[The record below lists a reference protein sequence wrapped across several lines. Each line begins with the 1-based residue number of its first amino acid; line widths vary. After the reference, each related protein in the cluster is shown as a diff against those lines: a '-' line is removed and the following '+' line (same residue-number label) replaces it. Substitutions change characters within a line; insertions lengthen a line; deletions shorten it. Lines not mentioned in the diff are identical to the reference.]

1 MLIEMLK
8 FPLGKNDVSIFDFTN
23 LYKSKNACQ
32 VLDHQGQQLLLAVVG
47 DSLME
52 PFWPE
57 GTGVGRGFLSVLDT
71 AWLVRRWVEADRGH
85 LPSVLEVIREREKL
99 YCLLRQTNPEHLK
112 NQFSFWT
119 IQPSTRYSTRQFT
132 FNSGHVSR
140 LYRVI
145 DEDDA
150 VDGDDN
156 QQDDDIDLEEDF

>member
-1 MLIEMLK
+1 M
-8 FPLGKNDVSIFDFTN
+8 SIFDFTN

-32 VLDHQGQQLLLAVVG
+32 VLDHQGEQLLLAVVG

-57 GTGVGRGFLSVLDT
+57 GTGIGRGFLSVLDT

-112 NQFSFWT
+112 NQFRSWT

-145 DEDDA
+145 EDNDEVDMVDGE
-150 VDGDDN
+150 VQDGDDSL
-156 QQDDDIDLEEDF
+156 DDF